1 MENRFNHPKRNPE
14 LQDKMNAL
22 FKAAEELR
30 NFINESGATS
40 KEETEPEN
48 YCGFYLAVMNVK
60 MNVNLEDSVI
70 TQTVCMSRK
79 DMRLLMQDMDNHFN

>member
-1 MENRFNHPKRNPE
+1 MENRFNNPKRNPE

-30 NFINESGATS
+30 YLLHESGAPA

-48 YCGFYLAVMNVK
+48 YCGFYLAIMNA
-60 MNVNLEDSVI
+60 NSEDSVI
-70 TQTVCMSRK
+70 TQTVSMLKK
-79 DMRLLMQDMDNHFN
+79 DMRILMQDMDNHFN

>member
-1 MENRFNHPKRNPE
+1 MENRFNNPKRNPE
-14 LQDKMNAL
+14 LQHKMNAL

-30 NFINESGATS
+30 DFLSESGAPS

-48 YCGFYLAVMNVK
+48 YCGFYLAIMNA
-60 MNVNLEDSVI
+60 NSEDSVI